1 MLPLLNI
8 AAAAGIMRAYQNRRK
23 GAGWAG
29 VWLAVVALLAC
40 SAAASVLMTLVSRA
54 NYPGGHALAR
64 LHATE
69 AASAAEAARAGTVI
83 VAELHSCSDVIVV
96 QQSVHLLISY
106 SPRHICSFLLDKNV
120 ACLPAGRNLTVHIDV
135 LAAMTGVSRFGE
147 AGKPWLYS
155 KVRCCGQARQ
165 SGPLKDSWRSDQRQ
179 AWPQYNLQ

>member
-69 AASAAEAARAGTVI
+69 AASAAEVARAGTVI

-96 QQSVHLLISY
+96 QQSATLAYHLFLQA
-106 SPRHICSFLLDKNV
+106 HLQLLLDKKV

-155 KVRCCGQARQ
+155 KVQCCGQARQ
-165 SGPLKDSWRSDQRQ
+165 CGPLKDSWRSNQRQ
-179 AWPQYNLQ
+179 AWPQDNLQ